1 MGYSGWMKWIV
12 RETKGV
18 WITVHIITLEN
29 MTAPLLRL
37 LQLSVQVSLF
47 HYLYVGILNKQAMD
61 ENFTHSCHKV
71 VLNSKENYYC
81 VCTPP
86 NWVLFFPMF
95 ISHPKCMY
103 LLFFLPCCCGSRK
116 HENRLTEGQTD
127 RQTDRQTTRPA
138 ECDYLQCSICAISTK
153 AFEWCHKHYTLLML
167 YHQYS
172 CIILYVHKN
181 IDNQP

>member
-71 VLNSKENYYC
+71 VLNNKENYYC

-86 NWVLFFPMF
+86 NWVLFYPMF
-95 ISHPKCMY
+95 ISHPKCMD
-103 LLFFLPCCCGSRK
+103 LLFFLPCCCGGRK

-127 RQTDRQTTRPA
+127 RQTDRQTDHETGWMW
-138 ECDYLQCSICAISTK
+138 LFT
-153 AFEWCHKHYTLLML
+153 ML
-167 YHQYS
+167 YLCNLNQS
-172 CIILYVHKN
+172 LWMMPQTLYFADVVPPVFLHHFVCT
-181 IDNQP
+181 

>member
-1 MGYSGWMKWIV
+1 
-12 RETKGV
+12 
-18 WITVHIITLEN
+18 

-127 RQTDRQTTRPA
+127 RQTDRPRDQLNVTIYNAPSVQSQPKPLNDATN
-138 ECDYLQCSICAISTK
+138 I
-153 AFEWCHKHYTLLML
+153 TL
-167 YHQYS
+167 
-172 CIILYVHKN
+172 C
-181 IDNQP
+181 